1 MKKNKINENKKN
13 ILIKCNICE
22 KEIENNK
29 FNLHLES
36 HPGNIDDF
44 IYIGSYFNATNLK
57 ELEKLN
63 IKYIL
68 NCAAECKNL
77 FEDKIIYK
85 KIDLKDLVE
94 FPIENYFDE
103 AIEFINKCKEEKKGN
118 LLIHCMQG
126 KSRSSTILLAY
137 LIKEKK
143 MSTNEAFKFAKKKRK
158 TILPN
163 LSFMTK
169 LREFEDNLNKI
180 PNKK

>member
-1 MKKNKINENKKN
+1 MKKNKNKENKNN
-13 ILIKCNICE
+13 ILIKCDVCD
-22 KEIENNK
+22 KEIEKNK
-29 FNLHLES
+29 FNIHLES
-36 HPGNIDDF
+36 HPANIDDF

-68 NCAAECKNL
+68 NCAVECKNL

-85 KIDLKDLVE
+85 KIDLKDLVD
-94 FPIENYFDE
+94 FPIEKYFDE

-143 MSTNEAFKFAKKKRK
+143 MSTNEAFKFAKKKKKNNITKFIIYDKIKRIRRK
-158 TILPN
+158 
-163 LSFMTK
+163 FK
-169 LREFEDNLNKI
+169 
-180 PNKK
+180 